1 MKKRY
6 VFLIGVSVLLL
17 PLVVGVVVRGVSK
30 INILDNPDFWY
41 GYMGYF
47 GTVALA
53 IVSWVQSIKTE
64 ETSNRFMTQQ
74 LRQKIGYFGLKENT
88 REVGKSYLYQPL
100 QVGQFLNA
108 DGVDD
113 HSKDKTIGIWVKNV
127 GEDIILNVSSVLGK
141 INGQIV
147 NISCSI
153 SVVYKDEEIAF
164 ELDNTQH
171 FQENNLKIEFMIKMK
186 NVAGISYNQSFY
198 ISAQKNDET
207 QQGTYII
214 QEFDTQI
221 NF

>member
-1 MKKRY
+1 M
-6 VFLIGVSVLLL
+6 IGVSVLLL

>member
-1 MKKRY
+1 

-30 INILDNPDFWY
+30 INILDNPDFLY

-171 FQENNLKIEFMIKMK
+171 FQENNLKIEFIIKMK
-186 NVAGISYNQSFY
+186 NVSGISYNQSFY